1 MPNGDIKAL
10 GFIKK
15 VSEASGKR
23 SLEIDYALLLTGQAA
38 VQAAIADGVIPPG
51 GTLDNDYYIQ
61 NQSKELRTF
70 GVSPQA
76 KIFTELESTDP
87 QPVTWATFLSY
98 WQSNA
103 SPGPTFRTVP
113 WWIERSGSTIVNI
126 TEQFLP

>member
-15 VSEASGKR
+15 VSEAGGKR

-38 VQAAIADGVIPPG
+38 VQAAIADGVITPG

-70 GVSPQA
+70 SVSAQA

-87 QPVTWATFLSY
+87 KPVTWATFLSY

-113 WWIERSGSTIVNI
+113 CWIERSGSTIVSI